1 MAEPVRATRR
11 HHEAPP
17 PFDHERV
24 ERAVRLQRARR
35 EARIVHA
42 EESRIAR
49 ARFHFVL
56 AALFVLALVLAFAVW
71 REIQHMFG
79 L

>member
-1 MAEPVRATRR
+1 MAEPARAARR
-11 HHEAPP
+11 RADAPP
-17 PFDHERV
+17 PFDQERI
-24 ERAVRLQRARR
+24 ERAYRLHRARR
-35 EARIVHA
+35 EARIVRA
-42 EESRIAR
+42 EETRIAR

-56 AALFVLALVLAFAVW
+56 AALFVLALVLALAVW